1 MNEIMEIDDQKV
13 ITTINGE
20 EKECDLLFT
29 YDADE
34 LNETIIGYTDNTYDE
49 NNKLNVFVSKYS
61 MMNPSQLV
69 TVSDPE
75 ELALV
80 EDVIN
85 DIKEHYK

>member
-1 MNEIMEIDDQKV
+1 MNEFNEIDDQKI

-49 NNKLNVFVSKYS
+49 NNKLNIYVSKYT
-61 MMNPSQLV
+61 MMNPSQFI
-69 TVSDPE
+69 TVDDPE

-80 EDVIN
+80 QDVIN
-85 DIKEHYK
+85 DIQEHYK